1 MVAFYNSLDI
11 PNHFSLSD
19 VLNRILN
26 FSKSDCF
33 DKQTSNLM
41 SQKTIDLAQLT
52 PQQIVELRK
61 TTELEIQHFTQ
72 SLQALQTAQSKL
84 KECVSSIDLMVKSDG
99 NDLLVPMTSSLYLPG
114 KVLDKEKYLVDIGTG
129 YYVEK
134 LAEEAKKVYE
144 AKITKLN
151 EDAKKLRDILVQKN
165 EVMNHMTLVLRSKMV
180 EYEQQQAA

>member
-1 MVAFYNSLDI
+1 
-11 PNHFSLSD
+11 
-19 VLNRILN
+19 
-26 FSKSDCF
+26 
-33 DKQTSNLM
+33 
-41 SQKTIDLAQLT
+41 
-52 PQQIVELRK
+52 
-61 TTELEIQHFTQ
+61 
-72 SLQALQTAQSKL
+72 
-84 KECVSSIDLMVKSDG
+84 MVKRDG
-99 NDLLVPMTSSLYLPG
+99 NVLLVAMTSSLYLPG
-114 KVLDKEKYLVDIGTG
+114 KVLDKEKDLVDIGTG